1 MDEINWRAVR
11 NTIMDKSYSDLKYL
25 QSRLLPDVVNGT
37 GRDRIYWHPNEL
49 KATMDQITA
58 EISMRESEMKRAAN
72 IPRLDAIER
81 DLAAIK
87 QRLFNERLGRS
98 SRKKR
103 V

>member
-1 MDEINWRAVR
+1 MDEINWRDVR
-11 NTIMDKSYSDLKYL
+11 KRIMDKSYSDLKYL
-25 QSRLLPDVVNGT
+25 QSRLLPDLQNGT
-37 GRDRIYWHPNEL
+37 AADRIYWHPDEL
-49 KATMDQITA
+49 KATMDQLTA
-58 EISMRESEMKRAAN
+58 EIYMRESEMKRAAN

-87 QRLFNERLGRS
+87 QRLFKSGLGRS